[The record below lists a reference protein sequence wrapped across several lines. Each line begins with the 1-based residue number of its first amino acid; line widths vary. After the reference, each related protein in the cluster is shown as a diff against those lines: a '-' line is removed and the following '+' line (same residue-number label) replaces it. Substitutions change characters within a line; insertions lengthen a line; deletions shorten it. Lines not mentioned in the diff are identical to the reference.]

1 MSLSS
6 SLRRPVA
13 AAALGAA
20 LVSASFAGA
29 AGAATISDQSVIHA
43 GSKIPVDFAGYG
55 EPSNNRVPSGY
66 VIVKRTASMGEGEIH
81 LDGRPI
87 TARLTAPKG
96 YTLVAVG
103 SKGRLDWRA
112 APSHYLGKRAVTLTL
127 TAPSE
132 DPGKQTATSTFYGL
146 AKRGDTNA

>member
-1 MSLSS
+1 MSLSH
-6 SLRRPVA
+6 SLRRPA
-13 AAALGAA
+13 AAVALGAA
-20 LVSASFAGA
+20 LLTTALSDVAGA
-29 AGAATISDQSVIHA
+29 TTISDQSVLHPET
-43 GSKIPVDFAGYG
+43 KIPVDFAGYG
-55 EPSNNRVPSGY
+55 EPSSDRIPSGY

-112 APSHYLGKRAVTLTL
+112 APSHYEGKRAVTLTL

-132 DPGKQTATSTFYGL
+132 DPGKQTATSTLYAL
-146 AKRGDTNA
+146 AKRGDTDA